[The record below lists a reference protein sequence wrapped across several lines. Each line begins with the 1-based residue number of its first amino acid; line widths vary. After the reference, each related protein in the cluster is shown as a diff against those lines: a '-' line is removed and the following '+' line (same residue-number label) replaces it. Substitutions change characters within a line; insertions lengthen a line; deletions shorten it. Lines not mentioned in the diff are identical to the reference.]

1 MTNYILSVQKLGFVK
16 YISSPELG
24 FLETLSGGIDHKVKL
39 VFRFVDKAVSDLST
53 NKTYDSMLSDLAFI
67 KTIASGI
74 MVPKS
79 YIWPVTSDNYI
90 QLPTQIVKDA
100 HDAGLEIYAS
110 DFSNDGIF
118 PYNYS
123 YDPLEEYLSFVS
135 NGGFSVDGVL
145 TDHPLTASEAI
156 GNILIISHNGASGD
170 YPDCTDL
177 AYEKAVGDGADVI
190 DCSIEM
196 TKDGIP
202 ICMSSINLY
211 DSTDVQNSKFSSLA
225 SVVPEIQTK
234 PGIFTFNL
242 TWEEISTLRPKIT
255 HPYHDFVRNPRYAN
269 QGKFFKLSDFLT
281 YAKDKDL
288 SGIMIIMKN
297 AAFMAKSL
305 GFDVVDLVTTALSN
319 AGYDNMDPTT
329 KNNKEIMIQSK
340 DSAVLVKLKQRLTQC
355 KLVYSLPVKVGDV
368 SDSCVADIKKFADA
382 VIVDRESVFAESK
395 DGTVEINNYV
405 QLVHVDGFITD
416 FPKTVRRY
424 KMNTCTRQGDGT
436 STSMKQVPIG
446 DLAQLLD
453 AECSTGGMLPALAPM
468 PVLNSSEPPLPAAEP
483 KSAAG
488 SSATNACVVGVLA
501 PPPLFSSSRE
511 YVLLATLL
519 LLQMLFCIMVKSGG
533 SESSGGSHHGFDEEE
548 KFTKLERSISMLV
561 DRLPLPRQEHARQGR
576 RPPPEHHEY
585 DAEDESLG
593 LCSDGGDHHRRP
605 RHPPHRGPAF
615 MDRVVDD
622 IHRDNR
628 NRRAARVPLDEGLG
642 KIKISMSA
650 FLGSGD
656 PEDYLQWE
664 MRCDQIFNSH
674 NYSEDKKARLASI
687 EFTGYALSWWNQL
700 QLKQGDLSVDAYYK
714 EMELLMSRTGV
725 TENDEATIAR
735 FLNGLNDYVKER
747 VEISYYYD
755 IQNMVHIA
763 QRVEQQLTSRHTSRS
778 RSFQRDGDGSAAS
791 KSVSFKLATPSRDG
805 SKPAASSVSKS
816 KSKVESTAAS
826 GSKSR
831 SVECYTCGGRGH
843 YMRDCPNQKKVLMTK
858 EGYVSESILENSE
871 GVQLDHTLT
880 AGYRD
885 IDDSSMDDGA
895 EKNNGL
901 SMLAYAVQR
910 DGSNVDAKG
919 QRCNIFQS
927 ECKIQEKFRLGVCFI
942 LVYTKAFSTTL
953 YSMDE
958 SSGHTENYS

>member
-1 MTNYILSVQKLGFVK
+1 MLSYRWILLLSVVVVVAVAAELPLASTTFKTLTGNAPLVIARGGFSGLFPDSSQFAFGFALSATSTDTSLWCDVQLTKDGVGFCLRDLLMQNGTTISQVYPGGKQTYRINGVPKTGWFPVDYNMSLLTNQFSTHIYRWAVTQALFSRTEKFDFCNFRIFSVTGFMSSIEPSSLWLNVEHDVFYTEHGLNMTNYILSVQKLGFVK

-39 VFRFVDKAVSDLST
+39 VFRFLDKAVSDPST

-79 YIWPVTSDNYI
+79 YIWPVTSENYI

-329 KNNKEIMIQSK
+329 KNKKEIMIQSK

-355 KLVYSLPVKVGDV
+355 KLVYSLPLKVGDV

-395 DGTVEINNYV
+395 GFIIRKSKVVEDVQSAGLALYVEVFRNEYVSSPVDFFADGTVEINNYV
-405 QLVHVDGFITD
+405 QL
-416 FPKTVRRY
+416 
-424 KMNTCTRQGDGT
+424 
-436 STSMKQVPIG
+436 QVPIG

-468 PVLNSSEPPLPAAEP
+468 PVLNSSDVIEPPLPAAEP

-519 LLQMLFCIMVKSGG
+519 LLQML
-533 SESSGGSHHGFDEEE
+533 
-548 KFTKLERSISMLV
+548 
-561 DRLPLPRQEHARQGR
+561 
-576 RPPPEHHEY
+576 
-585 DAEDESLG
+585 
-593 LCSDGGDHHRRP
+593 
-605 RHPPHRGPAF
+605 
-615 MDRVVDD
+615 
-622 IHRDNR
+622 
-628 NRRAARVPLDEGLG
+628 
-642 KIKISMSA
+642 
-650 FLGSGD
+650 
-656 PEDYLQWE
+656 
-664 MRCDQIFNSH
+664 
-674 NYSEDKKARLASI
+674 
-687 EFTGYALSWWNQL
+687 
-700 QLKQGDLSVDAYYK
+700 
-714 EMELLMSRTGV
+714 
-725 TENDEATIAR
+725 
-735 FLNGLNDYVKER
+735 
-747 VEISYYYD
+747 
-755 IQNMVHIA
+755 
-763 QRVEQQLTSRHTSRS
+763 
-778 RSFQRDGDGSAAS
+778 
-791 KSVSFKLATPSRDG
+791 
-805 SKPAASSVSKS
+805 
-816 KSKVESTAAS
+816 
-826 GSKSR
+826 
-831 SVECYTCGGRGH
+831 
-843 YMRDCPNQKKVLMTK
+843 
-858 EGYVSESILENSE
+858 
-871 GVQLDHTLT
+871 
-880 AGYRD
+880 
-885 IDDSSMDDGA
+885 
-895 EKNNGL
+895 
-901 SMLAYAVQR
+901 
-910 DGSNVDAKG
+910 
-919 QRCNIFQS
+919 
-927 ECKIQEKFRLGVCFI
+927 
-942 LVYTKAFSTTL
+942 
-953 YSMDE
+953 
-958 SSGHTENYS
+958 

>member
-1 MTNYILSVQKLGFVK
+1 MLSYRWILLLSVVVVVAVAAELPLASTTFKTLTGNAPLVIARGGFSGLFPDSSQFAFGFALSATSTDTSLWCDVQLTKDGVGFCLRDLLMQNGTTISQVYPGGKQTYRINGVPKTGWFPVDYNMSLLTNALFSRTDKFDFCNFRIFSVTGFMSSIEPSSLWLNVEHDVFYTEHGLNMTNYILSVQKLGFVK

-39 VFRFVDKAVSDLST
+39 VFRFLDKAVSDLST

-242 TWEEISTLRPKIT
+242 TWEEISTLRL
-255 HPYHDFVRNPRYAN
+255 
-269 QGKFFKLSDFLT
+269 Q
-281 YAKDKDL
+281 
-288 SGIMIIMKN
+288 N

-355 KLVYSLPVKVGDV
+355 KLVYSLPLKVGDV

-395 DGTVEINNYV
+395 GFIIRKSKVVEDVQSAGLAVYVEVFRNEYVSPPVDFFADGTVEINNYV
-405 QLVHVDGFITD
+405 QL
-416 FPKTVRRY
+416 
-424 KMNTCTRQGDGT
+424 
-436 STSMKQVPIG
+436 QVPIG

-468 PVLNSSEPPLPAAEP
+468 PVLNSSDVIEPPLPAAEP

-519 LLQMLFCIMVKSGG
+519 LLQML
-533 SESSGGSHHGFDEEE
+533 
-548 KFTKLERSISMLV
+548 
-561 DRLPLPRQEHARQGR
+561 
-576 RPPPEHHEY
+576 
-585 DAEDESLG
+585 
-593 LCSDGGDHHRRP
+593 
-605 RHPPHRGPAF
+605 
-615 MDRVVDD
+615 
-622 IHRDNR
+622 
-628 NRRAARVPLDEGLG
+628 
-642 KIKISMSA
+642 
-650 FLGSGD
+650 
-656 PEDYLQWE
+656 
-664 MRCDQIFNSH
+664 
-674 NYSEDKKARLASI
+674 
-687 EFTGYALSWWNQL
+687 
-700 QLKQGDLSVDAYYK
+700 
-714 EMELLMSRTGV
+714 
-725 TENDEATIAR
+725 
-735 FLNGLNDYVKER
+735 
-747 VEISYYYD
+747 
-755 IQNMVHIA
+755 
-763 QRVEQQLTSRHTSRS
+763 
-778 RSFQRDGDGSAAS
+778 
-791 KSVSFKLATPSRDG
+791 
-805 SKPAASSVSKS
+805 
-816 KSKVESTAAS
+816 
-826 GSKSR
+826 
-831 SVECYTCGGRGH
+831 
-843 YMRDCPNQKKVLMTK
+843 
-858 EGYVSESILENSE
+858 
-871 GVQLDHTLT
+871 
-880 AGYRD
+880 
-885 IDDSSMDDGA
+885 
-895 EKNNGL
+895 
-901 SMLAYAVQR
+901 
-910 DGSNVDAKG
+910 
-919 QRCNIFQS
+919 
-927 ECKIQEKFRLGVCFI
+927 
-942 LVYTKAFSTTL
+942 
-953 YSMDE
+953 
-958 SSGHTENYS
+958 

>member
-1 MTNYILSVQKLGFVK
+1 MLSYRWILLLSVVVVVAVAAELPLASTTFKTLTGNAPLVIARGGFSGLFPDSSQFAFGFALSATSTDTSLWCDVQLTKDGVGFCLRDLLMQNGTTISQVYPGGKQTYRINGVPKTGWFPVDYNMSLLTNQFSTHIYRWAVTQALFSRTDKFDFCNFRIFSVTGFMSSIEPSSLWLNVEHDVFYTEHGLNMTNYILSVQKLGFVK

-39 VFRFVDKAVSDLST
+39 VFRFLDKAVSDLST

-355 KLVYSLPVKVGDV
+355 KLVYSLPLKVGDV

-395 DGTVEINNYV
+395 GFIIRKSKVVEDVQSAGLAVYVEVFRNEYVSPPVDFFADGTVEINNYV
-405 QLVHVDGFITD
+405 QL
-416 FPKTVRRY
+416 
-424 KMNTCTRQGDGT
+424 
-436 STSMKQVPIG
+436 QVPIG

-468 PVLNSSEPPLPAAEP
+468 PVLNSSDVIEPPLPAAEP

-519 LLQMLFCIMVKSGG
+519 LLQML
-533 SESSGGSHHGFDEEE
+533 
-548 KFTKLERSISMLV
+548 
-561 DRLPLPRQEHARQGR
+561 
-576 RPPPEHHEY
+576 
-585 DAEDESLG
+585 
-593 LCSDGGDHHRRP
+593 
-605 RHPPHRGPAF
+605 
-615 MDRVVDD
+615 
-622 IHRDNR
+622 
-628 NRRAARVPLDEGLG
+628 
-642 KIKISMSA
+642 
-650 FLGSGD
+650 
-656 PEDYLQWE
+656 
-664 MRCDQIFNSH
+664 
-674 NYSEDKKARLASI
+674 
-687 EFTGYALSWWNQL
+687 
-700 QLKQGDLSVDAYYK
+700 
-714 EMELLMSRTGV
+714 
-725 TENDEATIAR
+725 
-735 FLNGLNDYVKER
+735 
-747 VEISYYYD
+747 
-755 IQNMVHIA
+755 
-763 QRVEQQLTSRHTSRS
+763 
-778 RSFQRDGDGSAAS
+778 
-791 KSVSFKLATPSRDG
+791 
-805 SKPAASSVSKS
+805 
-816 KSKVESTAAS
+816 
-826 GSKSR
+826 
-831 SVECYTCGGRGH
+831 
-843 YMRDCPNQKKVLMTK
+843 
-858 EGYVSESILENSE
+858 
-871 GVQLDHTLT
+871 
-880 AGYRD
+880 
-885 IDDSSMDDGA
+885 
-895 EKNNGL
+895 
-901 SMLAYAVQR
+901 
-910 DGSNVDAKG
+910 
-919 QRCNIFQS
+919 
-927 ECKIQEKFRLGVCFI
+927 
-942 LVYTKAFSTTL
+942 
-953 YSMDE
+953 
-958 SSGHTENYS
+958 

>member
-1 MTNYILSVQKLGFVK
+1 MLSYRWILLLSVVVVVAVAAELPLASTTFKTLTGNAPLVIARGGFSGLFPDSSQFAFGFALSATSTDTSLWCDVQLTKDGVGFCLRDLLMQNGTTISQVYPGGKQTYRINGVPKTGWFPVDYNMSLLTNALFSRTDKFDFCNFRIFSVTGFMSSIEPSSLWLNVEHDVFYTEHGLNMTNYILSVQKLGFVK

-24 FLETLSGGIDHKVKL
+24 FLETLSGGIDNKVKL
-39 VFRFVDKAVSDLST
+39 VFRFLDKAVSDPST

-100 HDAGLEIYAS
+100 HDTGLEIYAS

-395 DGTVEINNYV
+395 GFIIRKSKVVEDVQSAGLAVYVEVFRNEYVSPPVDFFADGTVEINNYV
-405 QLVHVDGFITD
+405 QL
-416 FPKTVRRY
+416 
-424 KMNTCTRQGDGT
+424 
-436 STSMKQVPIG
+436 QVPIG

-468 PVLNSSEPPLPAAEP
+468 PVLNSSDVIEPPLPAAEP

-488 SSATNACVVGVLA
+488 SSATNACVVGVRA

-519 LLQMLFCIMVKSGG
+519 LLQML
-533 SESSGGSHHGFDEEE
+533 
-548 KFTKLERSISMLV
+548 
-561 DRLPLPRQEHARQGR
+561 
-576 RPPPEHHEY
+576 
-585 DAEDESLG
+585 
-593 LCSDGGDHHRRP
+593 
-605 RHPPHRGPAF
+605 
-615 MDRVVDD
+615 
-622 IHRDNR
+622 
-628 NRRAARVPLDEGLG
+628 
-642 KIKISMSA
+642 
-650 FLGSGD
+650 
-656 PEDYLQWE
+656 
-664 MRCDQIFNSH
+664 
-674 NYSEDKKARLASI
+674 
-687 EFTGYALSWWNQL
+687 
-700 QLKQGDLSVDAYYK
+700 
-714 EMELLMSRTGV
+714 
-725 TENDEATIAR
+725 
-735 FLNGLNDYVKER
+735 
-747 VEISYYYD
+747 
-755 IQNMVHIA
+755 
-763 QRVEQQLTSRHTSRS
+763 
-778 RSFQRDGDGSAAS
+778 
-791 KSVSFKLATPSRDG
+791 
-805 SKPAASSVSKS
+805 
-816 KSKVESTAAS
+816 
-826 GSKSR
+826 
-831 SVECYTCGGRGH
+831 
-843 YMRDCPNQKKVLMTK
+843 
-858 EGYVSESILENSE
+858 
-871 GVQLDHTLT
+871 
-880 AGYRD
+880 
-885 IDDSSMDDGA
+885 
-895 EKNNGL
+895 
-901 SMLAYAVQR
+901 
-910 DGSNVDAKG
+910 
-919 QRCNIFQS
+919 
-927 ECKIQEKFRLGVCFI
+927 
-942 LVYTKAFSTTL
+942 
-953 YSMDE
+953 
-958 SSGHTENYS
+958 

>member
-1 MTNYILSVQKLGFVK
+1 MLSYRWILLLSVVVVVAVAAELPLASTTFKTLTGNAPLVIARGGFSGLFPDSSQFAFGFALSATSTDTSLWCDVQLTKDGVGFCLRDLLMQNGTTISQVYPGGKQTYRINGVPKTGWFPVDYNMSLLTNALFSRTEKFDFCNFRIFSVTGFMSSIEPSSLWLNVEHDVFYTEHGLNMTNYILSVQKLGFVK

-39 VFRFVDKAVSDLST
+39 VFRFLDKAVSDPST

-79 YIWPVTSDNYI
+79 YIWPVTSENYI

-329 KNNKEIMIQSK
+329 KNKKEIMIQSK

-355 KLVYSLPVKVGDV
+355 KLVYSLPLKVGDV

-395 DGTVEINNYV
+395 GFIIRKSKVVEDVQSAGLALYVEVFRNEYVSSPVDFFADGTVEINNYV
-405 QLVHVDGFITD
+405 QL
-416 FPKTVRRY
+416 
-424 KMNTCTRQGDGT
+424 
-436 STSMKQVPIG
+436 QVPIG

-468 PVLNSSEPPLPAAEP
+468 PVLNSSDVIEPPLPAAEP

-519 LLQMLFCIMVKSGG
+519 LLQML
-533 SESSGGSHHGFDEEE
+533 
-548 KFTKLERSISMLV
+548 
-561 DRLPLPRQEHARQGR
+561 
-576 RPPPEHHEY
+576 
-585 DAEDESLG
+585 
-593 LCSDGGDHHRRP
+593 
-605 RHPPHRGPAF
+605 
-615 MDRVVDD
+615 
-622 IHRDNR
+622 
-628 NRRAARVPLDEGLG
+628 
-642 KIKISMSA
+642 
-650 FLGSGD
+650 
-656 PEDYLQWE
+656 
-664 MRCDQIFNSH
+664 
-674 NYSEDKKARLASI
+674 
-687 EFTGYALSWWNQL
+687 
-700 QLKQGDLSVDAYYK
+700 
-714 EMELLMSRTGV
+714 
-725 TENDEATIAR
+725 
-735 FLNGLNDYVKER
+735 
-747 VEISYYYD
+747 
-755 IQNMVHIA
+755 
-763 QRVEQQLTSRHTSRS
+763 
-778 RSFQRDGDGSAAS
+778 
-791 KSVSFKLATPSRDG
+791 
-805 SKPAASSVSKS
+805 
-816 KSKVESTAAS
+816 
-826 GSKSR
+826 
-831 SVECYTCGGRGH
+831 
-843 YMRDCPNQKKVLMTK
+843 
-858 EGYVSESILENSE
+858 
-871 GVQLDHTLT
+871 
-880 AGYRD
+880 
-885 IDDSSMDDGA
+885 
-895 EKNNGL
+895 
-901 SMLAYAVQR
+901 
-910 DGSNVDAKG
+910 
-919 QRCNIFQS
+919 
-927 ECKIQEKFRLGVCFI
+927 
-942 LVYTKAFSTTL
+942 
-953 YSMDE
+953 
-958 SSGHTENYS
+958 

>member
-1 MTNYILSVQKLGFVK
+1 MLSYRWILLLSVVVVVAVAAELPLASTTFKTLTGNAPLVIARGGFSGLFPDSSQFAFGFALSATSTDTSLWCDVQLTKDGVGFCLRDLLMQNGTTISQVYPGGKQTYRINGVPKTGWFPVDYNMSLLTNYSHLPLGSNTGTSRTDKFDFCNFRIFSVTGFMSSIEPSSLWLNVEHDVFYTEHGLNMTNYILSVQKLGFVK

-39 VFRFVDKAVSDLST
+39 VFRFLDKAVSDPST
-53 NKTYDSMLSDLAFI
+53 NKTYDSMLNDLAFI

-79 YIWPVTSDNYI
+79 YIWPVTSENYI

-110 DFSNDGIF
+110 DFSNDGNF
-118 PYNYS
+118 PYNYG

-211 DSTDVQNSKFSSLA
+211 DQNSKFSSLA

-255 HPYHDFVRNPRYAN
+255 HPYHDFVRNP
-269 QGKFFKLSDFLT
+269 
-281 YAKDKDL
+281 KDKDL

-355 KLVYSLPVKVGDV
+355 KLVYSLPLKVGDV

-395 DGTVEINNYV
+395 GFIIRKSKVVEDVQSAGLALYVEVFRNEYVSSPVDFFADGTVEINNYV
-405 QLVHVDGFITD
+405 QL
-416 FPKTVRRY
+416 
-424 KMNTCTRQGDGT
+424 
-436 STSMKQVPIG
+436 QVPIG

-468 PVLNSSEPPLPAAEP
+468 PVLNSSDVIEPPLPAAEP

-519 LLQMLFCIMVKSGG
+519 LLQML
-533 SESSGGSHHGFDEEE
+533 
-548 KFTKLERSISMLV
+548 
-561 DRLPLPRQEHARQGR
+561 
-576 RPPPEHHEY
+576 
-585 DAEDESLG
+585 
-593 LCSDGGDHHRRP
+593 
-605 RHPPHRGPAF
+605 
-615 MDRVVDD
+615 
-622 IHRDNR
+622 
-628 NRRAARVPLDEGLG
+628 
-642 KIKISMSA
+642 
-650 FLGSGD
+650 
-656 PEDYLQWE
+656 
-664 MRCDQIFNSH
+664 
-674 NYSEDKKARLASI
+674 
-687 EFTGYALSWWNQL
+687 
-700 QLKQGDLSVDAYYK
+700 
-714 EMELLMSRTGV
+714 
-725 TENDEATIAR
+725 
-735 FLNGLNDYVKER
+735 
-747 VEISYYYD
+747 
-755 IQNMVHIA
+755 
-763 QRVEQQLTSRHTSRS
+763 
-778 RSFQRDGDGSAAS
+778 
-791 KSVSFKLATPSRDG
+791 
-805 SKPAASSVSKS
+805 
-816 KSKVESTAAS
+816 
-826 GSKSR
+826 
-831 SVECYTCGGRGH
+831 
-843 YMRDCPNQKKVLMTK
+843 
-858 EGYVSESILENSE
+858 
-871 GVQLDHTLT
+871 
-880 AGYRD
+880 
-885 IDDSSMDDGA
+885 
-895 EKNNGL
+895 
-901 SMLAYAVQR
+901 
-910 DGSNVDAKG
+910 
-919 QRCNIFQS
+919 
-927 ECKIQEKFRLGVCFI
+927 
-942 LVYTKAFSTTL
+942 
-953 YSMDE
+953 
-958 SSGHTENYS
+958 

>member
-1 MTNYILSVQKLGFVK
+1 
-16 YISSPELG
+16 
-24 FLETLSGGIDHKVKL
+24 
-39 VFRFVDKAVSDLST
+39 
-53 NKTYDSMLSDLAFI
+53 
-67 KTIASGI
+67 
-74 MVPKS
+74 
-79 YIWPVTSDNYI
+79 
-90 QLPTQIVKDA
+90 
-100 HDAGLEIYAS
+100 
-110 DFSNDGIF
+110 
-118 PYNYS
+118 

-156 GNILIISHNGASGD
+156 GCFTNLNTSRKTDHGNILIISHNGASGD

-355 KLVYSLPVKVGDV
+355 KLVYSLPLKVGDV

-395 DGTVEINNYV
+395 GFIIRKSKVVEDVQSAGLAVYVEVFRNEYVSPPVDFFADGTVEINNYV

-468 PVLNSSEPPLPAAEP
+468 PVLNSSDVIEPPLPAAEP

-519 LLQMLFCIMVKSGG
+519 LLQML
-533 SESSGGSHHGFDEEE
+533 
-548 KFTKLERSISMLV
+548 
-561 DRLPLPRQEHARQGR
+561 
-576 RPPPEHHEY
+576 
-585 DAEDESLG
+585 
-593 LCSDGGDHHRRP
+593 
-605 RHPPHRGPAF
+605 
-615 MDRVVDD
+615 
-622 IHRDNR
+622 
-628 NRRAARVPLDEGLG
+628 
-642 KIKISMSA
+642 
-650 FLGSGD
+650 
-656 PEDYLQWE
+656 
-664 MRCDQIFNSH
+664 
-674 NYSEDKKARLASI
+674 
-687 EFTGYALSWWNQL
+687 
-700 QLKQGDLSVDAYYK
+700 
-714 EMELLMSRTGV
+714 
-725 TENDEATIAR
+725 
-735 FLNGLNDYVKER
+735 
-747 VEISYYYD
+747 
-755 IQNMVHIA
+755 
-763 QRVEQQLTSRHTSRS
+763 
-778 RSFQRDGDGSAAS
+778 
-791 KSVSFKLATPSRDG
+791 
-805 SKPAASSVSKS
+805 
-816 KSKVESTAAS
+816 
-826 GSKSR
+826 
-831 SVECYTCGGRGH
+831 
-843 YMRDCPNQKKVLMTK
+843 
-858 EGYVSESILENSE
+858 
-871 GVQLDHTLT
+871 
-880 AGYRD
+880 
-885 IDDSSMDDGA
+885 
-895 EKNNGL
+895 
-901 SMLAYAVQR
+901 
-910 DGSNVDAKG
+910 
-919 QRCNIFQS
+919 
-927 ECKIQEKFRLGVCFI
+927 
-942 LVYTKAFSTTL
+942 
-953 YSMDE
+953 
-958 SSGHTENYS
+958 